1 MRSLVL
7 TLLFL
12 VLLTNCLTLTTRPA
26 SFDVY
31 TLDLALIPFA
41 TTISVW
47 TLLQSNRRRFRL
59 RGFDV
64 LLLAVVAL
72 VLLSHAFSVDRV
84 QSLSHAMDWLRL
96 ALLYF
101 ALRLSVPTLLGLQAL
116 GNAFT
121 GLGVLLLL
129 IGLLQMITGEPIG
142 VVANYFGETLH
153 EAPWSR
159 VSGTTPNSNLYAS
172 WLIIY
177 AGFPYVSTLAR
188 GQVVRSFVIWTLT
201 LVVLL
206 STQSRGGVG
215 GFLLL
220 SIVALWLNRQ
230 QTLRPTFVLSG
241 MIAATAF
248 VLLVAISVLTRSS
261 IPLASGVRTLYERQE
276 QAGDFSREGLRRG
289 LAAVGV
295 QLLQDPKVAL
305 VGSGS
310 ESMIRAAEAAHMFLP
325 PSVAELVHNVEGGNR
340 TGVHNAWLAT
350 AVENGLPAAV
360 ALATMFSLLSIRLWR
375 WRRRCSRTDPVW
387 TTYLLAIAA
396 WYILVASQIYLI
408 SARLP
413 VLLPLV
419 LIMAFFVSE
428 DRESERVLEVG
439 TSPLPWQPVQPASY
453 SMPPLRQYGSLP
465 PSERIRSPGSTT

>member
-1 MRSLVL
+1 MRSLAL
-7 TLLFL
+7 ILLFF
-12 VLLTNCLTLTTRPA
+12 VLLTNCLTLATRPG

-41 TTISVW
+41 TTISLW
-47 TLLQSNRRRFRL
+47 TLLQPARRRFRP

-64 LLLAVVAL
+64 LLLVVVAL
-72 VLLSHAFSVDRV
+72 VLLSHAFSVNRG

-96 ALLYF
+96 AVVYF
-101 ALRLSVPTLLGLQAL
+101 VLRLSVPTLLGLQAL
-116 GNAFT
+116 GNAFS
-121 GLGVLLLL
+121 GLGALLLL

-142 VVANYFGETLH
+142 VVANYFGEVQH

-220 SIVALWLNRQ
+220 SLVALWLNRQ
-230 QTLRPTFVLSG
+230 QALRPTFVLSS

-248 VLLVAISVLTRSS
+248 LLLVTISVLTRSS
-261 IPLASGVRTLYERQE
+261 IPLASGVRTLFERQE
-276 QAGDFSREGLRRG
+276 QAGDFSKEGLRRG

-295 QLLQDPKVAL
+295 QLLQDPKIAL

-310 ESMIRAAEAAHMFLP
+310 ESMIRAAEAMHMALP
-325 PSVAELVHNVEGGNR
+325 PAVAELVHSAEGGDR

-350 AVENGLPAAV
+350 AVENGLLAAI
-360 ALATMFSLLSIRLWR
+360 ALATMFSLLSIRLWH
-375 WRRRCSRTDPVW
+375 WRRRWSRTNPVW
-387 TTYLLAIAA
+387 TTYLVAIAA
-396 WYILVASQIYLI
+396 WYMLVASQIYLI

-419 LIMAFFVSE
+419 AIMAFVVSE
-428 DRESERVLEVG
+428 DGEAERVLEV
-439 TSPLPWQPVQPASY
+439 
-453 SMPPLRQYGSLP
+453 
-465 PSERIRSPGSTT
+465 ERSPPQ